1 MRKEEKKIK
10 EDILKEIKVPDIL
23 SKIKPYANEQAAI
36 MQEDNRT
43 VHVNFHKPARVL
55 TACLASVIGVVIVVI
70 IGVSINGTSF
80 MGGNMKDASPAD
92 IDNYQN
98 AQSGSNYSE
107 PNPSENYSSDDSS
120 IDFINYYNSNV
131 KNDELEENELLNYY
145 NEICTYVANN
155 KSIDEILAIYETNDS
170 IEHEESIRIIY
181 EYLTK

>member
-1 MRKEEKKIK
+1 
-10 EDILKEIKVPDIL
+10 
-23 SKIKPYANEQAAI
+23 
-36 MQEDNRT
+36 
-43 VHVNFHKPARVL
+43 
-55 TACLASVIGVVIVVI
+55 
-70 IGVSINGTSF
+70 
-80 MGGNMKDASPAD
+80 MKDASPAD

-107 PNPSENYSSDDSS
+107 PNQSENYCGDDSS
-120 IDFINYYNSNV
+120 NDFLNYYNSNV

-155 KSIDEILAIYETNDS
+155 KSIDEILAIYEANDS